1 MAKKKQKKDNSY
13 GSGLEKELDSIMGTD
28 VKIKNENTQ
37 KSQQN
42 KKTPVKSGTKKKKKG
57 ERK

>member
-1 MAKKKQKKDNSY
+1 MAKKKQKRDNTY

-37 KSQQN
+37 KNQQ
-42 KKTPVKSGTKKKKKG
+42 KK
-57 ERK
+57 RHL

>member
-28 VKIKNENTQ
+28 VKIKNEG
-37 KSQQN
+37 
-42 KKTPVKSGTKKKKKG
+42 VKNEKI
-57 ERK
+57 